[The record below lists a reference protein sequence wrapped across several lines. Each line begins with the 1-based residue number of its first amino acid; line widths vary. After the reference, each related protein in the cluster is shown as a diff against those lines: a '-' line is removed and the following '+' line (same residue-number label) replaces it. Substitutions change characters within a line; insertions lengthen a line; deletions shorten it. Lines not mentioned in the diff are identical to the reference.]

1 MTPSEAAKSIQ
12 QRLEQSSGKPV
23 VIDRSNELLGYATI
37 RIAEVNAPAHLFRYK
52 PEFEPELPYLLAF
65 QCGLALRTVEA
76 KPGNRFDV
84 SSTDALSV
92 ELPQLVREH
101 LKTHSPHVVDSVIPQ
116 FALQLANG
124 LGAQIRTIP
133 VSIRV
138 EAMLAADYPCLYPFQ
153 RKNNER
159 HLQESMAA
167 LGANIRAIAP
177 PKVLDAN
184 VGMSAAF
191 AKFLARQWNEPHLAT
206 AFVSA
211 GYGKIADDL
220 LNLIDTIDASP
231 DGDRQLVDAW
241 AETVGISDWYVTVP
255 KV

>member
-1 MTPSEAAKSIQ
+1 MAPDDVAKSVQ
-12 QRLEQSSGKPV
+12 LQLELATGKPV
-23 VIDRSNELLGYATI
+23 IFEKSFEPVGYATM
-37 RIAEVNAPAHLFRYK
+37 RIAAVEAPAHLFRYK

-65 QCGLALRTVEA
+65 QCGLALRTVDA
-76 KPGNRFDV
+76 MPGNRFDV
-84 SSTDALSV
+84 SSTDALST
-92 ELPQLVREH
+92 ELHQLVREH
-101 LKTHSPHVVDSVIPQ
+101 LRAHAPHVVDSIIPQ
-116 FALQLANG
+116 FASQLANG

-138 EAMLAADYPCLYPFQ
+138 EALLAANYPCLCSFQ
-153 RKNNER
+153 RKINER

-220 LNLIDTIDASP
+220 LDLIATIDASP
-231 DGDRQLVDAW
+231 DGDRQLADAW
-241 AETVGISDWYVTVP
+241 AKTVGISDWYVTVP

>member
-1 MTPSEAAKSIQ
+1 LTPSEAAKSIQ
-12 QRLEQSSGKPV
+12 QRLEQASGKPV
-23 VIDRSNELLGYATI
+23 VIDRSNEPMGYATI
-37 RIAEVNAPAHLFRYK
+37 RIAAVDAPAHLFRYK

-76 KPGNRFDV
+76 KPDNRFDM
-84 SSTDALSV
+84 SSTAALSK

-101 LKTHSPHVVDSVIPQ
+101 LRAHSPQVVDSFIPQ
-116 FALQLANG
+116 FASQLANG

-138 EAMLAADYPCLYPFQ
+138 EGMLAANYPCLCSFQ
-153 RKNNER
+153 RKINER

-191 AKFLARQWNEPHLAT
+191 AKFLAREWNEPHLAT

-241 AETVGISDWYVTVP
+241 AKTVGISHWYMTVP

>member
-1 MTPSEAAKSIQ
+1 LTPSEAAKSIQ
-12 QRLEQSSGKPV
+12 QQLEQSSGKPV
-23 VIDRSNELLGYATI
+23 LIDRSNELMGYSTM
-37 RIAEVNAPAHLFRYK
+37 RIAAIDAPAHLFRYK
-52 PEFEPELPYLLAF
+52 LEFEPELPYLLGF

-76 KPGNRFDV
+76 KSGNRFDV
-84 SSTDALSV
+84 SSTDALSK
-92 ELPQLVREH
+92 ELPQLVLKH
-101 LKTHSPHVVDSVIPQ
+101 LRSHAPHVVDSVIPQ
-116 FALQLANG
+116 FASQLANG

-138 EAMLAADYPCLYPFQ
+138 EALLAANYPCLCSFQ
-153 RKNNER
+153 RKINER

-184 VGMSAAF
+184 LGMSAAF
-191 AKFLARQWNEPHLAT
+191 GKFLAREWNEPHLAA

-220 LNLIDTIDASP
+220 LDLIDTIDASP

-241 AETVGISDWYVTVP
+241 AKTVGISDWYVTVP

>member
-1 MTPSEAAKSIQ
+1 MSPDNAAKDVQS
-12 QRLEQSSGKPV
+12 RLEIVSGMPV
-23 VIDRSNELLGYATI
+23 VIDKVTDIAGYATI
-37 RIAEVNAPAHLFRYK
+37 RIASAEAPVHLFRYK
-52 PEFEPELPYLLAF
+52 QEFETELPYLLAF
-65 QCGLALRTVEA
+65 QCALALRTVEA
-76 KPGNRFDV
+76 KPEHCFDV
-84 SSTDALSV
+84 SSTEALGL
-92 ELPQLVREH
+92 ELPRRVRDH
-101 LKTHSPHVVDSVIPQ
+101 LRKNSPNVNDSVIPQ
-116 FALQLANG
+116 FASQLANG

-138 EAMLAADYPCLYPFQ
+138 EALLAANYPCLCSFQ
-153 RKNNER
+153 RKINER

-177 PKVLDAN
+177 PKILDAN

-191 AKFLARQWNEPHLAT
+191 AKFLAREWNEPHLAA

-220 LNLIDTIDASP
+220 LDLIDTIDASP

-241 AETVGISDWYVTVP
+241 AKTVGISDWYVTVP